1 MIGPGSD
8 KKRMLKG
15 GTKDN
20 VGGALQ
26 VDGDDLLVASL
37 GQLFFTPNTKWFK
50 FFRQKSQMSHFGL
63 FLRISE
69 ITAIYCAIM
78 KNFRLGFS
86 PSFF

>member
-37 GQLFFTPNTKWFK
+37 GQLFFTPNTK
-50 FFRQKSQMSHFGL
+50 
-63 FLRISE
+63 
-69 ITAIYCAIM
+69 
-78 KNFRLGFS
+78 
-86 PSFF
+86 